1 MVGRRG
7 MRESQL
13 SPKTASL
20 MQPFACTARPAVRAL
35 RASKIR
41 EVANAGIGRQD
52 IAAFWFG
59 EPDEVTPGFIR
70 QAAVDALNAGDT
82 FYTHNLG
89 IPELRQTVAEY
100 LTRLHR
106 ATEVEEVAITNSG
119 MSALMLSAQA
129 LIGHADRVVAVTPL

>member
-1 MVGRRG
+1 
-7 MRESQL
+7 
-13 SPKTASL
+13 
-20 MQPFACTARPAVRAL
+20 MQPVTATARAAVRAL

-41 EVANAGIGRQD
+41 EVANAGLGRHD

-89 IPELRQTVAEY
+89 IRELREAIAAY
-100 LTRLHR
+100 ITRLHQP
-106 ATEVEEVAITNSG
+106 TAIDSIAVTNSG
-119 MSALMLSAQA
+119 MSALMIASQA
-129 LIGHADRVVAVTPL
+129 IVGSGDHVVAVTPLWPN